1 MKLELNYKKK
11 KNLLKKTQKHVEAK
25 QSDNKQPMDQ

>member
-11 KNLLKKTQKHVEAK
+11 KPIKKQKYVEAK